1 MHRKCQEMEE
11 VRREAK
17 RASEAH
23 QLINEDN
30 STGWTERS
38 IRHRLETQH
47 TATDT
52 RGQKAEAR
60 LDPEVAHGPT
70 TYETLPKERQENI
83 SAEIEELRKQ

>member
-1 MHRKCQEMEE
+1 MEE
-11 VRREAK
+11 VRKEAK
-17 RASEAH
+17 WASGAH
-23 QLINEDN
+23 QSINEDN
-30 STGWTERS
+30 FIGRIEIS